1 MDHSFVFKA
10 DRPWPNRRLKV
21 AAIVGHTTTHSIRLW
36 LRTAC
41 PGRFEILFYA
51 MDSNDSADEIATLL
65 REIPFRVSKLPSR
78 CRRIPF
84 SIDSFDKDSTHVEDI
99 SNLQPD
105 TAYRYALLGI
115 DPIGQQKR
123 VLLGQDRPLEFRT
136 FPDDTGQPLELAL
149 FSCNKPFK
157 KTIFNNTRLEN
168 DTMWEGFYRA
178 LGQRGSSQ
186 LRFIIGGGDQVYTDS
201 VETLDIWKYL
211 NKNMS
216 RSGST
221 VRPAREEIVS
231 WYRDIY
237 RGYWG
242 FRPMQQAFA
251 RFPTYMIWDDHEIA
265 DGWGS
270 IRFDEDKPRRDEL
283 DKLLPDWQDIGRPAA
298 LRLVSRMASAARQVY
313 NEYQH
318 SHNPQT
324 PDRQWDYAFTCGAA
338 ATYVLDGRGH
348 RDFNRADNKILGAAQ
363 LNRFRLWMQAVDV
376 TQTPFVF
383 VVSAVPLVHLRPAV
397 TAIGRRTRLARR
409 AWDDLR
415 DHWEH
420 PAHEE
425 ECAAFTE
432 VLFEGAARGLRI
444 CILSGD
450 VHISTAFRLR
460 HKQSN
465 NIIYQLT
472 SSAITY
478 NVGRI
483 GGAMLGLASDDE
495 GETHEGHTYKR
506 LALYKDANFSI
517 IRVDPQSD
525 KVEFKLYGRDTVQE
539 VDVDV
544 PGASD
549 IRPEAHPIANIELG
563 FD

>member
-1 MDHSFVFKA
+1 MEHSFIYKA
-10 DRPWPNRRLKV
+10 ERPWPNRRLKV
-21 AAIVGHTTTHSIRLW
+21 ASIIGHTTTNSIRLW
-36 LRTAC
+36 LRTAA
-41 PGRFEILFYA
+41 PGDCEILLYA
-51 MDSNDSADEIATLL
+51 VDKTRRTDDIAGLL
-65 REIPFRVSKLPSR
+65 RAIPFRVSKLPSR
-78 CRRIPF
+78 CRRIAF
-84 SIDSFDKDSTHVEDI
+84 SIATFEQDSTHVENI
-99 SNLQPD
+99 ANLQPD
-105 TAYRYALLGI
+105 TSYRYALLGI
-115 DPIGQQKR
+115 DPIGHQKR
-123 VLLGQDRPLEFRT
+123 VLLGHDRPLEFRT
-136 FPDDTGQPLELAL
+136 FPDDIGKPLELAL

-168 DTMWEGFYRA
+168 DAMWEGFNRA
-178 LGQRGSSQ
+178 LGQRGQSQ
-186 LRFIIGGGDQVYTDS
+186 LRFIIGGGDQVYTDG

-211 NKNMS
+211 NKHMS
-216 RSGST
+216 RSGNSI
-221 VRPAREEIVS
+221 RPGHAEIVS

-270 IRFDEDKPRRDEL
+270 IRFDASKPRRDEL
-283 DKLLPDWQDIGRPAA
+283 DKLLPDWQRIGRPAA
-298 LRLVSRMASAARQVY
+298 LRLLQRMERAARQVY

-318 SHNPQT
+318 SRNPHT
-324 PDRQWDYAFTCGAA
+324 PDRQWDYSFTCGAA

-363 LNRFRLWMQAVDV
+363 LNRFRNWLHSVD
-376 TQTPFVF
+376 TTKTPFVF

-397 TAIGRRTRLARR
+397 TAIGRRSRLVRS

-420 PAHEE
+420 PAHKD

-432 VLFEGAARGLRI
+432 VLFAGAARGLRI

-450 VHISTAFRLR
+450 VHISTAFRLQ
-460 HKQSN
+460 HKHSN

-495 GETHEGHTYKR
+495 GETREGNAYKR

-517 IRVDPQSD
+517 IRVDPQTST
-525 KVEFKLYGRDTVQE
+525 VEFKLYGRDTALE
-539 VDVDV
+539 VDVDM
-544 PGASD
+544 PGAGEL
-549 IRPEAHPIANIELG
+549 RPEAHPIANIELG
-563 FD
+563 F